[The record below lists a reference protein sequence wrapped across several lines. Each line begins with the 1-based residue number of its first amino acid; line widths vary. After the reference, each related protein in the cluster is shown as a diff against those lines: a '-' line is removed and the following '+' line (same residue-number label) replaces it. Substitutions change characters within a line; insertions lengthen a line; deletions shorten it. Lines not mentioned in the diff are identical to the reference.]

1 MSQNAGPLA
10 GLTVLDLST
19 IVSGGTVTSMLADF
33 GADVVK
39 IEHPRGGDP
48 LRTWGPFVAGQ
59 SIWWKIMSRNKKS
72 VTLDL
77 SRPRGQALLLDLAKR
92 ADVLVENFRPG
103 TLERWNL
110 GPDRLHAANRT
121 LVVLRVSGFG
131 QTGPYRH
138 RPGFGTVAEAMSGI
152 VAISGFPDSPPL
164 APPMPLADEV
174 AGLMGAFAILAALRA
189 RDARA
194 SRGLV
199 PEGGD
204 ARASRGPVSEG
215 GDGGAGQ
222 VIDVSLYEPLFRLLI
237 PHVTQYTALGIA
249 ARRTGNHFPDAAPRN
264 LYRTAD
270 GGWIAIS
277 ATSQRV
283 FERLAAAIGRPELIE
298 DPRFRDNPARVRHH
312 EALDAILVAWFGA
325 HAEAEALARLDEAGA
340 VAGPVY
346 DVPRILGDPHYAA
359 RQDVATV
366 HDPEAG
372 DLRMPGVIPK
382 FSTTP
387 GALRHAGPPL
397 GAHNGEVYGGWLGL
411 DAGEIERLRGDGI
424 V

>member
-1 MSQNAGPLA
+1 MSRPTGPLA
-10 GLTVLDLST
+10 GLNVLDLST

-39 IEHPRGGDP
+39 VEHPRGGDP

-59 SIWWKIMSRNKKS
+59 SVWWKVMGRNKKS

-77 SRPRGQALLLDLAKR
+77 SRPRGQELLLALAAR

-103 TLERWNL
+103 TLERWSL
-110 GPDRLHAANRT
+110 GPDRLRAVNPKMI
-121 LVVLRVSGFG
+121 VLRVSGFG

-138 RPGFGTVAEAMSGI
+138 RPGFGTVAEAMSGV
-152 VAISGFPDSPPL
+152 VAVSGFPDSPPL

-189 RDARA
+189 RDTGGT
-194 SRGLV
+194 RG
-199 PEGGD
+199 
-204 ARASRGPVSEG
+204 RVSEG
-215 GDGGAGQ
+215 GGAAAAAGQ

-237 PHVTQYTALGIA
+237 PHITQYTALGIV

-264 LYRTAD
+264 LYHTAD

-283 FERLAAAIGRPELIE
+283 FERLAAAIGQPGLVE
-298 DPRFRDNPARVRHH
+298 DPRFRDNPSRVRHN
-312 EALDAILVAWFGA
+312 EALDAILAEWFGR
-325 HAEAEALARLDEAGA
+325 HSETEALARLEESGA

-346 DVPRILGDPHYAA
+346 DVPRIVNDPHYAA
-359 RQDVATV
+359 RGDIATV
-366 HDPEAG
+366 HDPDTG
-372 DLRMPGVIPK
+372 DLQMPGIVPK
-382 FSTTP
+382 FSATP

-397 GAHNGEVYGGWLGL
+397 GAHNGEVYGRLGL
-411 DAGEIERLRGDGI
+411 DAAELERLRADG
-424 V
+424 VV

>member
-1 MSQNAGPLA
+1 MSQPTGPLA
-10 GLTVLDLST
+10 GLSVLDLST

-59 SIWWKIMSRNKKS
+59 SVWWKVMGRNKKS

-77 SRPRGQALLLDLAKR
+77 SRPRGQELLLALAAR

-110 GPDRLHAANRT
+110 GPDRLHAANPK
-121 LVVLRVSGFG
+121 LIVLRVSGFG

-138 RPGFGTVAEAMSGI
+138 RPGFGTVAEAMSGV
-152 VAISGFPDSPPL
+152 VAVSGFPDSPPL

-189 RDARA
+189 RDVGA
-194 SRGLV
+194 SRRL
-199 PEGGD
+199 
-204 ARASRGPVSEG
+204 GPEG
-215 GDGGAGQ
+215 GDGGASRRPVAEGRVAGQ

-237 PHVTQYTALGIA
+237 PHITQYTALGIV

-270 GGWIAIS
+270 GGWIAVS

-283 FERLAAAIGRPELIE
+283 FERLAAAIGQPGLVE
-298 DPRFRDNPARVRHH
+298 DPRFRDNPSRVRHN
-312 EALDAILVAWFGA
+312 EALDAILAEWFGR
-325 HAEAEALARLDEAGA
+325 HGEAEALARLEESGA

-346 DVPRILGDPHYAA
+346 DVPRIVSDPHYAA
-359 RQDVATV
+359 RGDIATV
-366 HDPEAG
+366 RDPDAG
-372 DLRMPGVIPK
+372 DLQMPGIVPK
-382 FSTTP
+382 FSATP
-387 GALRHAGPPL
+387 GALRHAGPAL
-397 GAHNGEVYGGWLGL
+397 GAHNGEVYGGRLGL
-411 DAGEIERLRGDGI
+411 DAAELERLRADGI

>member
-1 MSQNAGPLA
+1 MSQTSGPLA
-10 GLTVLDLST
+10 GLSVLDLST

-48 LRTWGPFVAGQ
+48 LRTWGPFVGGQ
-59 SIWWKIMSRNKKS
+59 SVWWKIMGRNKKS

-77 SRPRGQALLLDLAKR
+77 SRPRGQEILLALAAR

-110 GPDRLHAANRT
+110 GPDRLRDANSK
-121 LVVLRVSGFG
+121 LIVLRVSGFG

-138 RPGFGTVAEAMSGI
+138 RPGFGTVAEAMSGV
-152 VAISGFPDSPPL
+152 VAVSGFPDSPPL

-174 AGLMGAFAILAALRA
+174 AGLMGAFAILAALHA
-189 RDARA
+189 RD
-194 SRGLV
+194 
-199 PEGGD
+199 PHT
-204 ARASRGPVSEG
+204 SEA
-215 GDGGAGQ
+215 GAADGQ

-237 PHVTQYTALGIA
+237 PHITQYTALGII

-264 LYRTAD
+264 LYRTGD
-270 GGWIAIS
+270 GSWVAIS

-283 FERLAAAIGRPELIE
+283 FERLAAAIGQPGLVE
-298 DPRFRDNPARVRHH
+298 DPRFRDNPSRVHH
-312 EALDAILVAWFGA
+312 NEELDAILAEWFGR
-325 HAEAEALARLDEAGA
+325 HGEAEALARLEESGA

-346 DVPRILGDPHYAA
+346 DVPRIVNDPHYAA
-359 RQDVATV
+359 RGDIATV
-366 HDPEAG
+366 HDPDVG
-372 DLRMPGVIPK
+372 DLRMPGIVPK
-382 FSTTP
+382 FSATP
-387 GALRHAGPPL
+387 GALRHAGPAL
-397 GAHNGEVYGGWLGL
+397 GAHNGEVYGDLLGL
-411 DAGEIERLRGDGI
+411 DTAELERLRADGI